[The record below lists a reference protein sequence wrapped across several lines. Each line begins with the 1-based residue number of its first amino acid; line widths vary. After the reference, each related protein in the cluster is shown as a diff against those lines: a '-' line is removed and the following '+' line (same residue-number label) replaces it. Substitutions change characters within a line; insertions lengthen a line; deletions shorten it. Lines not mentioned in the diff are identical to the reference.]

1 MSGFSLP
8 KGYSPVVMPKYNP
21 QQQDFLK
28 NLLNQLRGGTS
39 SSVQHLSEMAM
50 GNPSAFEGQEAQ
62 AMQFFNNKLAP
73 SISQQYAHQGMLGSS
88 AFQGSLASAGQG
100 LSETMYNQRQDLQ
113 QQSIRDLLGL
123 STSLATNPTNEY
135 GILAKPKKDKFNF
148 GSLISLIGKFL

>member
-1 MSGFSLP
+1 MQGFSAP

-28 NLLNQLRGGTS
+28 NLLNQLQGGS
-39 SSVQHLSEMAM
+39 SSAVQHLSQMAA
-50 GNPSAFEGQEAQ
+50 GSPAAFEGQEAQ
-62 AMQFFNNKLAP
+62 AMKFFNNKLAP

-88 AFQGSLASAGQG
+88 AFQGSLANAGQE
-100 LSETMYNQRQDLQ
+100 LSENMYNQRQDLQ

-135 GILAKPKKDKFNF
+135 GVVAKPKKEKFSF
-148 GSLISLIGKFL
+148 GSLLSLIGKFF